1 MSSVNNFLEDLTI
14 GKAVVFVLGGM
25 VMGLVWLLNVVF
37 TFSYGYDVVGPFLL
51 LDQLGANGSAMLS
64 GTVAVLFFDISY
76 TVGFVTF
83 LFGCHSTWQYAVT
96 VLQGVTTFI
105 LSIGAS
111 VVAIVLLSPLGD
123 YVPPVAIE
131 ATRYLGYAALII
143 GFVVNA
149 VATIGY
155 IVASPAMAEQI
166 RQTVKAVSELQSAIR
181 RQNKLDRQS
190 RTQADEKIDAFIPFM
205 AQIKAEQSMIAYLKS
220 QGHENPEA
228 VMRQIKRMQGVRA
241 INDLKNEPETGIM
254 AADGGQSPELH
265 RPN

>member
-1 MSSVNNFLEDLTI
+1 MSNVNSFLDDLTI
-14 GKAVVFVLGGM
+14 SKAVVFVLGGL

-123 YVPPVAIE
+123 YVPLVAIE
-131 ATRYLGYAALII
+131 AIRYLGYGALII

-166 RQTVKAVSELQSAIR
+166 RQTVKAVSELQATIR
-181 RQNKLDRQS
+181 RQNKLDKHS
-190 RTQADEKIDAFIPFM
+190 RSQADEKIDAFIPFM
-205 AQIKAEQSMIAYLKS
+205 AQIKAEQAMIAYLKS
-220 QGHENPEA
+220 QGHENPDA
-228 VMRQIKRMQGVRA
+228 VMKQIKRMQGARQ
-241 INDLKNEPETGIM
+241 INDMKDAPETGII
-254 AADGGQSPELH
+254 AADGSTPPEIR